1 MSLLHTHII
10 PNSEVRDRLD
20 RWDDAARE
28 PARSPSSWH
37 LAALWTAARSATVAA
52 STAIEGN
59 PLTDAEVQEAL
70 GVGTVGSGGAP
81 VREILNYNEAMNIAA
96 RAANR
101 PGFEWSEDIIQQIN
115 AAVTAGLDVDT
126 HGAYRIEAVRAGIF
140 QGPHHL
146 VVPELMAQLVTW
158 LREDGSSSLI
168 RSALV
173 HLNLIAIHPFA
184 DGNGRTARIL
194 SSLELM
200 RAGVHAPELIAIETY
215 VRDHRGEYI
224 AALRTTLGESY
235 SPEEHSAT
243 PWIDYYTRI
252 SLERLEARNR
262 LMEAMP
268 NDIGVVAL
276 ELEEAGENL
285 AWTPIL
291 LAARYAPIRTSAM
304 ARVFGIPAVTM
315 RTQLAAMVA
324 AGWLTARGRTRS
336 RRYEPSAR
344 LVQLPLRSP
353 DLMGAL
359 RTGGQLGLWAAS
371 PGAFAD
377 LAPDPQRPTGHS
389 ASLATSRSL

>member
-1 MSLLHTHII
+1 MNSLHTHIS
-10 PNSEVRDRLD
+10 PSMEVRDRLD
-20 RWDDAARE
+20 RWNNAARE
-28 PARSPSSWH
+28 PARSPTSWH

-70 GVGTVGSGGAP
+70 GSGTVGPGGAP
-81 VREILNYNEAMNIAA
+81 VREILNYNEGMNIAA
-96 RAANR
+96 RAAQR
-101 PGFEWSEDIIQQIN
+101 PGFEWSEDIIQQID
-115 AAVTAGLDVDT
+115 ATVTAGLAVDT
-126 HGAYRIEAVRAGIF
+126 HGAYRTEDVRAGIF

-146 VVPELMAQLVTW
+146 LVPRLMQELVGW
-158 LREDGSSSLI
+158 LRSAELSPLI

-173 HLNLIAIHPFA
+173 HLNLIAIHPFG

-200 RAGVHAPELIAIETY
+200 RAGVHAPELITIETY
-215 VRDHRGEYI
+215 IRAHREEYI
-224 AALRTTLGESY
+224 DALRTTLGESY
-235 SPEEHSAT
+235 DPEEHSAT

-268 NDIGVVAL
+268 NDIGVVAVQL
-276 ELEEAGENL
+276 QEARENL
-285 AWTPIL
+285 DWTPIL

-304 ARVFGIPAVTM
+304 ARVFRMPAVTM

-344 LVQLPLRSP
+344 LAELPLRSP
-353 DLMGAL
+353 DIMRIL
-359 RTGGQLGLWAAS
+359 RAGGQLGLWAA
-371 PGAFAD
+371 
-377 LAPDPQRPTGHS
+377 APAPSSSEDETHIGRLGGRTIGS
-389 ASLATSRSL
+389 

>member
-1 MSLLHTHII
+1 MNPLHTHII
-10 PNSEVRDRLD
+10 PNLEVRERLD

-28 PARSPSSWH
+28 PAQSLASWH
-37 LAALWTAARSATVAA
+37 LAALWTVARSATVAA

-70 GVGTVGSGGAP
+70 GAGSVRSGGAP

-96 RAANR
+96 RAAQR

-115 AAVTAGLDVDT
+115 ATVTAGLEVDT
-126 HGAYRIEAVRAGIF
+126 HGAYRAEDVRVGIF

-146 VVPELMAQLVTW
+146 LVPALMQELVGW
-158 LREDGSSSLI
+158 LRSAESSPLI

-173 HLNLIAIHPFA
+173 HLNLIAIHPFG

-200 RAGVHAPELIAIETY
+200 RDGVRAPELITIETY
-215 VRDHRGEYI
+215 IRAHRQEYI
-224 AALRTTLGESY
+224 DALQTTLGESY
-235 SPEEHSAT
+235 RPEEHSAT

-262 LMEAMP
+262 LMAAMP
-268 NDIGVVAL
+268 NDIGVVAVQL
-276 ELEEAGENL
+276 QEAGNNL
-285 AWTPIL
+285 DWTPIL

-304 ARVFGIPAVTM
+304 ARLFGMPAVTM
-315 RTQLAAMVA
+315 RTKLAAMVT
-324 AGWLTARGRTRS
+324 AGWLMARGRTRS

-344 LVQLPLRSP
+344 LAALPLRSP
-353 DLMGAL
+353 EIMRILRAGGELDLWPEA
-359 RTGGQLGLWAAS
+359 AAS
-371 PGAFAD
+371 PA
-377 LAPDPQRPTGHS
+377 
-389 ASLATSRSL
+389 